1 MGVGGFMLL
10 LGTDGMDCTLWTIKT
25 TTRAPNNA
33 NNDVLHLSKRGPAAS
48 IRWRGRSVSAP
59 SHTFQPWFNLFRENR
74 NPQTPVSQ
82 PAFWNEK
89 FLHQLDIKTSHEK
102 KSISITSNTLLQPS
116 YSRQTQI
123 MYQHQITTCGMFFI
137 QSGKFGV
144 CQKKVWHWSDKITI
158 IRIFL
163 ICIYISHRIYI
174 RNTSMKEI

>member
-1 MGVGGFMLL
+1 
-10 LGTDGMDCTLWTIKT
+10 MDCTLWTIKT

-123 MYQHQITTCGMFFI
+123 MYQHQIKATSTTCGMFFF

-144 CQKKVWHWSDKITI
+144 CQKHRKNCKCCPGHYLNVNRYSSMSWFNFRNLSV
-158 IRIFL
+158 
-163 ICIYISHRIYI
+163 ISQLCQ
-174 RNTSMKEI
+174 

>member
-1 MGVGGFMLL
+1 
-10 LGTDGMDCTLWTIKT
+10 MDCTLWTIKT

-33 NNDVLHLSKRGPAAS
+33 NNDVLHLSKCGPAAS

-123 MYQHQITTCGMFFI
+123 MYQHQIKATSTTCGMFFF

-174 RNTSMKEI
+174 RNTSMKEN